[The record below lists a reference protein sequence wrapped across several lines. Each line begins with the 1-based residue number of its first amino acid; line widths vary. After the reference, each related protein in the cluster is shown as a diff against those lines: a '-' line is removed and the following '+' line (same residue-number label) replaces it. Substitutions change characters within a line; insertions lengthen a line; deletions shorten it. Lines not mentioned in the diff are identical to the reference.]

1 VKVMEVLNV
10 IIAALFLLVI
20 LYIVA
25 QVFIKPVKL
34 LWKLLLNSAVGLI
47 LLLIV
52 NYLASY
58 FDFSLPIN
66 IISVLIAGFLG
77 IPGVILLICLQLLLM

>member
-1 VKVMEVLNV
+1 MEVLNV

-52 NYLASY
+52 N
-58 FDFSLPIN
+58 
-66 IISVLIAGFLG
+66 
-77 IPGVILLICLQLLLM
+77 